1 MEAENVYSPFQIADE
16 DEDIVLDAAIRLMNS
31 CKPESN
37 EARKDDNAVF
47 FSTGS
52 ANDENISVPK
62 PEKRVHDVCKAES
75 GDEMKFHILPD

>member
-1 MEAENVYSPFQIADE
+1 MYSPFQIADE

-47 FSTGS
+47 FRLV
-52 ANDENISVPK
+52 VPMMK
-62 PEKRVHDVCKAES
+62 TFQFRNLRNVFMMFVKRNPV
-75 GDEMKFHILPD
+75 MK